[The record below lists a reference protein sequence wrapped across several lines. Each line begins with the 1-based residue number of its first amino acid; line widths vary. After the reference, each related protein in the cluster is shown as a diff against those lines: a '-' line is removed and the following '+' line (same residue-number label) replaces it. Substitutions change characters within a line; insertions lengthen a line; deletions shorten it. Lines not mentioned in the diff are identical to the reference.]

1 MYCPTFV
8 RAKHNPLILSPTAL
22 KKDFPGNKLKH
33 PMGKKK
39 EKRKNYKIKLLIL
52 ESITYP
58 WNCHG

>member
-39 EKRKNYKIKLLIL
+39 RKKKKTTR
-52 ESITYP
+52 SSF
-58 WNCHG
+58 

>member
-1 MYCPTFV
+1 V

-39 EKRKNYKIKLLIL
+39 RKKKKLQDQAFDFREHHISMELSWLIM
-52 ESITYP
+52 
-58 WNCHG
+58 